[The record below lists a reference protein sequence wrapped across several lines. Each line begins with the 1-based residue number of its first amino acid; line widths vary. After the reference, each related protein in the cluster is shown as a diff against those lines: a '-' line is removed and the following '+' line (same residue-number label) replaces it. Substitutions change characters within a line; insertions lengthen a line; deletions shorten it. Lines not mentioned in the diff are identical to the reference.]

1 MEAIHSWRAVETSVT
16 PVESMLLGTVK
27 TPLTPTAGGRVDS
40 GRVVV
45 VVTEISAPPHMIDGD
60 LGPAFHAGAAS
71 VVQML
76 AALASDM
83 GPNIGPIPSVVVNA
97 AAPAMRA
104 SRRERLPAN
113 RIFDLRVGEL
123 SLLTQP
129 IVNRGLV
136 P

>member
-1 MEAIHSWRAVETSVT
+1 MA

-27 TPLTPTAGGRVDS
+27 TPLTPTAGGRVGS

-45 VVTEISAPPHMIDGD
+45 VVTEISAPPHMSDGD

-71 VVQML
+71 VVQIL

-83 GPNIGPIPSVVVNA
+83 GPDMGPIVGPIPSVVVNA

-113 RIFDLRVGEL
+113 RIFDLQVE
-123 SLLTQP
+123 
-129 IVNRGLV
+129 
-136 P
+136 